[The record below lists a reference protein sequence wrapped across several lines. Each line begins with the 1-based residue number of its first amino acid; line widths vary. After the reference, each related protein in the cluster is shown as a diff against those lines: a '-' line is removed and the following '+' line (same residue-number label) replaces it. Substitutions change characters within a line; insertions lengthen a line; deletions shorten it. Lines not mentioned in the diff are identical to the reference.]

1 MPVPVEMVP
10 FLLLEVFLFLGFR
23 KMIEGDV
30 EDTNGDCDRASYQ
43 EANPNEGKTLLV
55 VPRSFASDGRKSLLP
70 NFLGVLKNSE
80 LET

>member
-1 MPVPVEMVP
+1 
-10 FLLLEVFLFLGFR
+10 
-23 KMIEGDV
+23 MIEGDV

-55 VPRSFASDGRKSLLP
+55 VPRSFASDGGKSLLP

-80 LET
+80 LELKTTFDGMIDDG